1 MRSKKPLI
9 LITNDDGYQA
19 RGIVSLI
26 EAMREL
32 GEIIVFAP
40 HTHRSGMAG
49 AITAEHALRA
59 WLHTKE
65 EGLTMY
71 VCNGTPADCVKLALN
86 EFVDRKPDL
95 LVSGINHGSNAAI
108 SVIYSGTVEQPLKGL
123 FSMSLP
129 SLIRS
134 AFPSRC

>member
-1 MRSKKPLI
+1 MMGIR
-9 LITNDDGYQA
+9 
-19 RGIVSLI
+19 RGIVSAHRGD
-26 EAMREL
+26 EGVGRDYR
-32 GEIIVFAP
+32 VCT

-108 SVIYSGTVEQPLKGL
+108 SVIYSGTVGAAVEGSL
-123 FSMSLP
+123 FDVPSIAYSLCDFHP
-129 SLIRS
+129 MLIFLRW
-134 AFPSRC
+134 